1 MHGKNYWCVGMM
13 VVPAEYDCRFGPMGR
28 RDLKVLD
35 AAEAAADIIEGLID
49 RSRRRL
55 ISTSQMRRSV
65 HSVPA
70 NIVEGFGR
78 GTDRER
84 AYSLRIARG
93 EAEETMQHLSDNRR
107 ANRISAKDYW
117 AIRNKCAVVVKML
130 NGLIRD

>member
-1 MHGKNYWCVGMM
+1 MM
-13 VVPAEYDCRFGPMGR
+13 VVMAAHDFTLGSMGR

-35 AAEAAADIIEGLID
+35 AAEAAADMIERLID
-49 RSRRRL
+49 RRSARRL
-55 ISTSQMRRSV
+55 ISATQMRRSV

-78 GTDRER
+78 GTAGDRAR
-84 AYSLRIARG
+84 VLRIARG

-107 ANRISAKDYW
+107 ANRISATEYW

-130 NGLIRD
+130 NALVED